1 MTRKKKVKLYLLFP
15 LVALMARA
23 PGTKD
28 QCMIT
33 LIAMVGSLAL
43 WGVLGTVAVRALV

>member
-1 MTRKKKVKLYLLFP
+1 MRKLGILLFP
-15 LVALMARA
+15 LVWLMSRA

-33 LIAMVGSLAL
+33 LIAMVGSLVM
-43 WGVLGTVAVRALV
+43 WGVLGTAAVRALV